1 MTKSDPAQLLE
12 RITQSP
18 DICHGKP
25 CIRELRYPV
34 AMILELLSAGMSVD
48 ELLAD
53 YPDLE
58 AADVMAAL
66 AYAVQC
72 CQDVHGYAHVQTP
85 DDLKLLD
92 VVALT
97 EDLPEHA
104 LRRGQV
110 GTIVEELA
118 PGVFEVEF
126 SDNNGRTYAVLALR
140 ADQLLL
146 LRYDAVMT
154 A

>member
-1 MTKSDPAQLLE
+1 MTPPDTSQLLD

-18 DICHGKP
+18 DVCHGKP
-25 CIRELRYPV
+25 CIRGLRYPV
-34 AMILELLSAGMSVD
+34 AMILELLSAGMGVD

-66 AYAVQC
+66 AYAAQC
-72 CQDVHGYAHVQTP
+72 CEGVHAHARTL
-85 DDLKLLD
+85 DELKRLD

-97 EDLPEHA
+97 EDLPAHA

-118 PGVFEVEF
+118 PGVYEAEF
-126 SDNNGRTYAVLALR
+126 SDNDGRTYAMLALR

-146 LRYDAVMT
+146 LHYDAVM
-154 A
+154 AA